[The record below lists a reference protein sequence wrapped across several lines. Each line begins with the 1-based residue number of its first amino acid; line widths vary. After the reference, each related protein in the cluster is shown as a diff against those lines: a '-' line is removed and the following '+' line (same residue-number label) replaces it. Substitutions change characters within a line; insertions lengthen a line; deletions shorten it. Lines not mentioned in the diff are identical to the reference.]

1 MATKKKKVDFEEQ
14 IEEML
19 LEEEAAPVEEETPP
33 AVDYEEEFKAVR
45 EELETVLQ
53 EKQQLENQIES
64 FADEL
69 MTLAEAAAGGELE
82 KRGDPSNFEGDFSM
96 VVTCLNGLIDVF
108 AKSING
114 AIEYVENIGSGHI
127 PERITAEYNGDFNKI
142 KEGLNGC
149 IDSVNGL
156 VEEVTTLVQSAVEG
170 RFEVRADSS
179 KFQGDFAKV
188 TEGVNA
194 VVDSLVGNI
203 DDMPTPAMVIDT
215 DFGIRYINKIG
226 ADILDT
232 SQEELIGQKCYDHF
246 KTSDCGTENC
256 ACGRA
261 MESGE
266 KATSETDAHPNGA
279 DLHISYTGRPV
290 RDLEGNTIGAFE
302 IIMDQTEVKN
312 AVLVANKQADYQEA
326 EVNRLIANLEKIAV
340 GDMNVDIEIG
350 EADEYTQS
358 SADNFEKINSN
369 LAQLIDAL
377 NSVAQIA
384 ARIAEGDLSVR
395 VQARSEEDQLMQS
408 LSQMIGN
415 LIQLVGDVQENA
427 DALADASELLSTTAN
442 QAGEATHQVASTSQ
456 ELARGASDQAA
467 TAQQTA
473 SSMQEMQDSIGH
485 IAKGSQE
492 QADGVDKASTAIGEM
507 STSTEK
513 MAENAT
519 EVAAGSKSAAE
530 AAKIGAERTRQT
542 IEGMEKIT
550 ATVDTAASK
559 VTGLGSQS
567 EQIGSIIRVIDDIAA
582 QTNLLALNAAIEA
595 ARAGEHGR
603 GFAVVS
609 DEVRKLAERT
619 ASATKEIAALIGSIQ
634 KGVAE
639 AVTAM
644 EQGSTEVK
652 DGYRL
657 ASEAG
662 DALEDILQ
670 ETSRVSDQIEQIS
683 AAGEELSS
691 AASELV
697 NVIDNVGSITE
708 QNTAAAQQMEASGQE
723 VGKAIETVAGIAE
736 EYSAATQQVSASA
749 EQMGAQVEEI
759 IVSSTSLKQMA
770 ATLQASVAAFKVNGH
785 GAVEEVL
792 AK

>member
-19 LEEEAAPVEEETPP
+19 LEEEAAPVEEETPL
-33 AVDYEEEFKAVR
+33 AVDYEEELKAVR

-53 EKQQLENQIES
+53 EKQQLENQIEA

-69 MTLAEAAAGGELE
+69 MTLAEAAAGGELD
-82 KRGDPSNFEGDFSM
+82 KRGDPANFEGDFSM

-108 AKSING
+108 VGTING
-114 AIEYVENIGSGHI
+114 AIEYVENIGSGNI
-127 PERITAEYNGDFNKI
+127 PERITEDYNGDFNKI
-142 KEGLNGC
+142 KDGLNGC

-156 VEEVTTLVQSAVEG
+156 VEEVTTLVQAAVEG

-194 VVDSLVGNI
+194 VVESLVGNI
-203 DDMPTPAMVIDT
+203 DDIPTPAMVVDT
-215 DFGIRYINKIG
+215 DFSIRYLNKIS
-226 ADILDT
+226 ADALGM

-246 KTSDCGTENC
+246 QTSDCNTENC
-256 ACGRA
+256 VCARA
-261 MESGE
+261 MASGE
-266 KATSETDAHPNGA
+266 NETSETDAHPNGA
-279 DLHISYTGRPV
+279 DMLVSCSGRPV
-290 RDLEGNTIGAFE
+290 RDLEGNIIGAFE
-302 IIMDQTEVKN
+302 IIMDQTEVKK
-312 AVLVANKQADYQEA
+312 AAIVAKKQAEYQEA
-326 EVNRLIANLEKIAV
+326 EVNKLITNLEKVAR
-340 GDMNVDIEIG
+340 GDMSVDLETG
-350 EADEYTQS
+350 EADEDTMS

-369 LAQLIDAL
+369 LGQLIDAL
-377 NSVAQIA
+377 NSVAQVA
-384 ARIAEGDLSVR
+384 TRIAEGDLTVN

-427 DALADASELLSTTAN
+427 DALANASELLSTTAN

-467 TAQQTA
+467 TAQETA

-492 QADGVDKASTAIGEM
+492 QAEGVEKASVAVGEM

-513 MAENAT
+513 LAENAT
-519 EVAAGSKSAAE
+519 EAAAGSKSAAE
-530 AAKIGAERTRQT
+530 AAKTGAERTRQT
-542 IEGMEKIT
+542 VEGMEKIT

-567 EQIGSIIRVIDDIAA
+567 EKIGSIVAVIDDIAA

-619 ASATKEIAALIGSIQ
+619 ASATKEIAGLIGSIQ

-644 EQGSTEVK
+644 EQGSNEVK

-662 DALEDILQ
+662 NSLDDILQ
-670 ETSRVSDQIEQIS
+670 ETSKVSNQIEQIS
-683 AAGEELSS
+683 AAGEQL
-691 AASELV
+691 AAAANELV
-697 NVIDNVGSITE
+697 TVIDNVGAITE
-708 QNTAAAQQMEASGQE
+708 QNTAAAQQMEASGEE

-736 EYSAATQQVSASA
+736 ENSAATEQVSASA

-770 ATLQASVAAFKVNGH
+770 ATLQASVAVFKVNGH

>member
-1 MATKKKKVDFEEQ
+1 
-14 IEEML
+14 
-19 LEEEAAPVEEETPP
+19 
-33 AVDYEEEFKAVR
+33 
-45 EELETVLQ
+45 
-53 EKQQLENQIES
+53 
-64 FADEL
+64 
-69 MTLAEAAAGGELE
+69 
-82 KRGDPSNFEGDFSM
+82 M

-108 AKSING
+108 VGTING
-114 AIEYVENIGSGHI
+114 AIEYVENIGSGNI
-127 PERITAEYNGDFNKI
+127 PERITEEYNGDFNKI

-156 VEEVTTLVQSAVEG
+156 VDEVTTLVQATVEG
-170 RFEVRADSS
+170 RFEVRADAS

-203 DDMPTPAMVIDT
+203 DEIPTPALIVDT

-226 ADILDT
+226 ADVLDM

-246 KTSDCGTENC
+246 KTSDCGSENC
-256 ACGRA
+256 ACGMA
-261 MESGE
+261 MASGE
-266 KATSETDAHPNGA
+266 KETSETDAHPNGA
-279 DLHISYTGRPV
+279 DLLISYTGRPV
-290 RDLEGNTIGAFE
+290 KDLEGNTIGAFE
-302 IIMDQTEVKN
+302 IVMDQTEVKN
-312 AVLVANKQADYQEA
+312 AALVATKQADYQET

-350 EADEYTQS
+350 EADEHTQS

-377 NSVAQIA
+377 NSVAQVA

-395 VQARSEEDQLMQS
+395 VQARSEQDQLMIS
-408 LSQMIGN
+408 LSQMIDN
-415 LIQLVGDVQENA
+415 LTQLVGDVMENA
-427 DALADASELLSTTAN
+427 NSLASASELLSTSAN
-442 QAGEATHQVASTSQ
+442 QAGEATQQVASTSQ
-456 ELARGASDQAA
+456 ELARGASDQAS

-473 SSMQEMQDSIGH
+473 SSMQEMQDG
-485 IAKGSQE
+485 IAQIAQGSQK
-492 QADGVDKASTAIGEM
+492 QADGVEKASVAVGEM

-513 MAENAT
+513 LAENAT
-519 EVAAGSKSAAE
+519 EAAAGSKSAAE
-530 AAKIGAERTRQT
+530 AAKVGAERARQT
-542 IEGMEKIT
+542 VEGMEKIT

-567 EQIGSIIRVIDDIAA
+567 EKIGSIVAVIDDIAA

-619 ASATKEIAALIGSIQ
+619 ASATKEIAELIGSIQ

-644 EQGSTEVK
+644 EQGSNEVK

-662 DALEDILQ
+662 DSLEDILQ
-670 ETSRVSDQIEQIS
+670 ETNKVSDQIEQIS
-683 AAGEELSS
+683 AAGEQL
-691 AASELV
+691 AAAANELV
-697 NVIDNVGSITE
+697 TVIDNVGGITE

-736 EYSAATQQVSASA
+736 ENSAATQQVSASA
-749 EQMGAQVEEI
+749 EEMGAQVEEI

-770 ATLQASVAAFKVNGH
+770 ATLQDSVTAFNIDGN
-785 GAVEEVL
+785 GAVAEKVL
-792 AK
+792 VE

>member
-1 MATKKKKVDFEEQ
+1 MAIKKKKVDFEEQ

-19 LEEEAAPVEEETPP
+19 LEEETAPVEEETPP
-33 AVDYEEEFKAVR
+33 AVDYEEELKAVR

-53 EKQQLENQIES
+53 EKQQLDNQIEA

-69 MTLAEAAAGGELE
+69 MTLAEAAAGGELD
-82 KRGDPSNFEGDFSM
+82 KRGDPANFEGDFSM

-108 AKSING
+108 VGSING
-114 AIEYVENIGSGHI
+114 AIEYVENIGSGNI
-127 PERITAEYNGDFNKI
+127 PERITEEYNGDFNKI

-156 VEEVTTLVQSAVEG
+156 VEEVTTLVESSVEG
-170 RFEVRADSS
+170 RLEARANAS
-179 KFQGDFAKV
+179 KFEGDFAKV
-188 TEGVNA
+188 IDGVNA
-194 VVDSLVGNI
+194 IVERLGGYIDEMPNPAVV
-203 DDMPTPAMVIDT
+203 MDT
-215 DFGIRYINKIG
+215 DLNIRYINKLG
-226 ADILDT
+226 ASILGMT
-232 SQEELIGQKCYDHF
+232 AEEIVGQKCYDYF
-246 KTSDCGTENC
+246 KTSDCQTENC
-256 ACGRA
+256 ACTRA
-261 MESGE
+261 MKSGE
-266 KATSETDAHPNGA
+266 KETSETEAHPGGA
-279 DLHISYTGRPV
+279 DLHISYTGQPIK
-290 RDLEGNTIGAFE
+290 DLDGNTIGVFE
-302 IIMDQTEVKN
+302 IITDQTEVKN
-312 AVLVANKQADYQEA
+312 AALVAKKQADYQEA
-326 EVNRLIANLEKIAV
+326 EVNKLIANLEKVAR
-340 GDMNVDIEIG
+340 GDMGVELETG
-350 EADEYTQS
+350 EADEDTLS

-369 LAQLIDAL
+369 LGQLIDAL
-377 NSVAQIA
+377 NSVAQVA
-384 ARIAEGDLSVR
+384 ARIAEGDLTVS

-408 LSQMIGN
+408 LSQMIDN
-415 LIQLVGDVQENA
+415 LIKLVGDVQENA

-442 QAGEATHQVASTSQ
+442 QAGEATQQVASTSQ

-467 TAQQTA
+467 TAQQTS
-473 SSMQEMQDSIGH
+473 SSMQEMQDSIAQ

-492 QADGVDKASTAIGEM
+492 QAEGVERTSVSVGEM

-513 MAENAT
+513 MAENAA
-519 EVAAGSKSAAE
+519 EAAAGSKSAAE
-530 AAKIGAERTRQT
+530 AAKIGAERARQT
-542 IEGMEKIT
+542 VEGMEKIT
-550 ATVDTAASK
+550 ATVDTASSK

-567 EQIGSIIRVIDDIAA
+567 EKIGSIVAVIDDIAA

-619 ASATKEIAALIGSIQ
+619 ASATKEIAGLIGSIQ

-644 EQGSTEVK
+644 EQGSNEVK

-662 DALEDILQ
+662 NSLDDILQ
-670 ETSRVSDQIEQIS
+670 ETSKVSNQIEQIS
-683 AAGEELSS
+683 AAGEQL
-691 AASELV
+691 AAAANELV
-697 NVIDNVGSITE
+697 TVIDNVGAITE
-708 QNTAAAQQMEASGQE
+708 QNTAAAQQMEASGEE

-736 EYSAATQQVSASA
+736 ENSAATEQVSASA

-770 ATLQASVAAFKVNGH
+770 ATLQASVTAFKVNGH
-785 GAVEEVL
+785 GVIEEG
-792 AK
+792 